1 MNPGIKNYF
10 RVPVIIDNNHDN
22 TIRKNLI
29 IGHLEYI
36 LSFVPSEV
44 AAKTES
50 NINKQKP
57 SLVNV
62 SKISEKSTSE
72 NEEKNCANKKF
83 GITVRVD
90 M

>member
-1 MNPGIKNYF
+1 MKLGIKKYF

-22 TIRKNLI
+22 TIRKDLI
-29 IGHLEYI
+29 IGHLEYVS
-36 LSFVPSEV
+36 SFVPLEV
-44 AAKTES
+44 TAKTES

-62 SKISEKSTSE
+62 SKISEKLISE
-72 NEEKNCANKKF
+72 NEEEDCANKKF
-83 GITVRVD
+83 DIAVRVD